1 MNGDRSNSM
10 SKRNYIRPSEKS
22 DRHYV
27 WIVIVFLIVVG
38 SGVIYLVLGASALI
52 LAVPILIG
60 GALLLLLPFFLM
72 QLIGWFL
79 EKYHQRNKN

>member
-1 MNGDRSNSM
+1 MSNR
-10 SKRNYIRPSEKS
+10 KIIRPGEKD

-38 SGVIYLVLGASALI
+38 SGVIYLVFGAPALI
-52 LAVPILIG
+52 LGVPILIG

-79 EKYHQRNKN
+79 EKYHKRN

>member
-1 MNGDRSNSM
+1 MSNR
-10 SKRNYIRPSEKS
+10 KIIRPGEKD

-38 SGVIYLVLGASALI
+38 SGVIYLVFGAPALI

-60 GALLLLLPFFLM
+60 GALLLLFPFFLM

-79 EKYHQRNKN
+79 EKYHKRN